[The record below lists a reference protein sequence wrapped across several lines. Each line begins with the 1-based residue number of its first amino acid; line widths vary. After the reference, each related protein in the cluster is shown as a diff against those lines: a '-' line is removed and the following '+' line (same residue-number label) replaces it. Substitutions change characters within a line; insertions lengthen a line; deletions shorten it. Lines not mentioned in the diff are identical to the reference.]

1 MLNISILILLTLFL
15 VIYLKKISDRSFL
28 KEKITYEQ
36 TSVRYDKLL
45 CDQVKLKADNLN
57 LIQKAEET
65 IALYDIT
72 KDICRPLEEE
82 KVFSILKAQIN
93 KYIEIEDCKFLKSD
107 ADITQYNNYTFLP
120 LMIDRRIAGYL
131 LVSGIDEHDRDKF
144 GILAQEFMLGIKR
157 AILYQRVQEMAITDS
172 LTGVFSRRYL
182 MERFNEEVE
191 RSKKFNY
198 NFSFLMV
205 DIDHFKGYNDRY
217 GHLVGDAI
225 LKEVARAIKE
235 NIRQIDLVGRYG
247 GEEFS
252 VILTE
257 TDRGGAEFAA
267 ERIRQAIEQKNIRV
281 YDETLQATISI
292 GIAIFPDNATDPG
305 ELIEKADQALYQA
318 KQAGRNRVC
327 VYTRTH
333 GR

>member
-1 MLNISILILLTLFL
+1 
-15 VIYLKKISDRSFL
+15 
-28 KEKITYEQ
+28 
-36 TSVRYDKLL
+36 
-45 CDQVKLKADNLN
+45 
-57 LIQKAEET
+57 
-65 IALYDIT
+65 
-72 KDICRPLEEE
+72 
-82 KVFSILKAQIN
+82 
-93 KYIEIEDCKFLKSD
+93 
-107 ADITQYNNYTFLP
+107 
-120 LMIDRRIAGYL
+120 MIDRRIAGYL